1 MDGNDADGTLKVSSV
16 KRRRRDL
23 TTIVVGSVR
32 SVRGSLSV
40 WEGGFKHCPH
50 SPRHDQRK
58 RNTPHPQKKKGKS
71 DDRIFLGGHPS
82 KVNVSTAGQ
91 KFPQNTTGSSGIRS
105 VASYSGTG
113 SPRTSAGRTAEVQ
126 AGFDMAVPPKHEEDN
141 IGGNSKDD
149 QTRWSEHPQRSRRYY
164 DQIRLLAG

>member
-16 KRRRRDL
+16 KRRRRAL

-32 SVRGSLSV
+32 SVRGSLSA
-40 WEGGFKHCPH
+40 GKGASSIAPIPH
-50 SPRHDQRK
+50 ATINGNGIPP
-58 RNTPHPQKKKGKS
+58 TPKKEREKKDG
-71 DDRIFLGGHPS
+71 RILLGGHPS
-82 KVNVSTAGQ
+82 KVNLSTAGQ

-105 VASYSGTG
+105 VAGYSGTG
-113 SPRTSAGRTAEVQ
+113 SPGTSAGRTAEVQ

-164 DQIRLLAG
+164 DKIRLLAR